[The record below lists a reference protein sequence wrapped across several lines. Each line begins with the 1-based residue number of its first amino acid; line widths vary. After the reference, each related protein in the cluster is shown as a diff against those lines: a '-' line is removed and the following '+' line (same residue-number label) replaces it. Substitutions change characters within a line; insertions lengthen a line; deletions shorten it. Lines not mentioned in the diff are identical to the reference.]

1 MRRILLVVT
10 VALVMAAAMVAS
22 AVPAF
27 AQGEGASV
35 SKCSEVFG
43 PGHSGVIVFAPD
55 GTPALFTCQGPAFE
69 QGQGGGALVTQ
80 CSEFFGD
87 PEMTGV
93 LLVTPGGTP
102 STFTCHEGIFG

>member
-1 MRRILLVVT
+1 MRRILLVLT
-10 VALVMAAAMVAS
+10 VALVLAAVMVAS

-35 SKCSEVFG
+35 TQCSEVFG
-43 PGHSGVIVFAPD
+43 PEHSGVIVFAPD
-55 GTPALFTCQGPAFE
+55 GTPALFTCQGGIFE
-69 QGQGGGALVTQ
+69 QGQGGGAIVTQ

-93 LLVTPGGTP
+93 IVITPGGTP
-102 STFTCHEGIFG
+102 SNFTCQGGIFG